1 MTRPLLAALLVALA
15 AAPVAAQDA
24 FDPAAFADGSEA
36 QPWGLFGE
44 HPARFEAR
52 VVDLLCEVA
61 GDCAEDCGGGARQLG
76 LLRAADGQLVFPNKN
91 DQPLFTG
98 AAVELHPFC
107 GQEVEVD
114 GLLIEDP
121 EVGARNV
128 YLVQR
133 IREVGA
139 AEWTAADRWTE
150 AWAEANPEATPDAS
164 GGDEPWFRRD
174 PRVRAM
180 IEADGYLG
188 IGQAADAAFIEELFG
203 E

>member
-1 MTRPLLAALLVALA
+1 MTHPRLAALLAAAALA
-15 AAPVAAQDA
+15 APAAAQDA
-24 FDPAAFADGSEA
+24 FNPSAFADGSEA
-36 QPWGLFGE
+36 QSWGLFGE
-44 HPARFEAR
+44 QPARFEAR

-61 GDCAEDCGGGARQLG
+61 GECAEDCGGGARQLG

-91 DQPLFTG
+91 NQPVFTG
-98 AAVELHPFC
+98 AAVELLPFC

-121 EVGARNV
+121 EVGARNI

-133 IREVGA
+133 IRVVGEP
-139 AEWTAADRWTE
+139 EWTVADRWTE
-150 AWAEANPEATPDAS
+150 AWAEANPDAAA
-164 GGDEPWFRRD
+164 GDEPWYRRD
-174 PRVRAM
+174 PRVGAM

-188 IGQAADAAFIEELFG
+188 LGPDADAAFIEELFG